1 MGCLRW
7 QKVASISRAKIF
19 LVIYRLLKCAQLLL
33 VASPRG
39 VYFMGKTLMSRM
51 LKSNAKSFYWITMF
65 LLRPPKLN
73 FPHSCLSV
81 VRANSRAIFIAIH
94 FSQGK
99 CKQQPR
105 FLTSNFKSTALRS
118 YSSNAARFQD
128 DRKVIMLAYELYTG
142 MGEGCL
148 GRGD

>member
-19 LVIYRLLKCAQLLL
+19 LVLPKCAQLLV
-33 VASPRG
+33 VASPRR
-39 VYFMGKTLMSRM
+39 VYFVGKTLMSRM

-99 CKQQPR
+99 CKQQVR
-105 FLTSNFKSTALRS
+105 FLTRHFKSTALRS

-128 DRKVIMLAYELYTG
+128 DRKVIMLAYELYIG
-142 MGEGCL
+142 MHMWGVLREGRI
-148 GRGD
+148 G